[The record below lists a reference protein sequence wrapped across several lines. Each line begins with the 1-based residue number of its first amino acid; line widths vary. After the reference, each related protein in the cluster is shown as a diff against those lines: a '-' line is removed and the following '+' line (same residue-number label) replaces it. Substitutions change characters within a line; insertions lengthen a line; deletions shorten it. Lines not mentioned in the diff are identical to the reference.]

1 MTPLSTV
8 ALVVG
13 LASLVSGHGFLKSI
27 TVDGKNYLAW
37 QVGQDNYVNPPP
49 VRYARQLANN
59 GPVPDFTTNDITCGA
74 GGNIPAQGIIELKAG
89 DKNFQ
94 LGSMG
99 IFPQWPRIHV
109 SFPIL
114 TLIPSSPNGCFPSYL
129 AKCANNDCKT
139 FKGDTGNVWVKIEQL
154 SYNPQGHPPW
164 ASDLLREQG
173 AKWSVTIPPKLAP
186 GEYLLR
192 HEILGLHVAGTR
204 MGAQFYPSCTQI
216 RVTQGGTTQ
225 LPAGIAL
232 PGAYKPED
240 PGILAELWRIQQGQT
255 QYVAPGGPVW
265 SEAAPN
271 ANRAGP

>member
-1 MTPLSTV
+1 
-8 ALVVG
+8 
-13 LASLVSGHGFLKSI
+13 
-27 TVDGKNYLAW
+27 
-37 QVGQDNYVNPPP
+37 
-49 VRYARQLANN
+49 
-59 GPVPDFTTNDITCGA
+59 
-74 GGNIPAQGIIELKAG
+74 
-89 DKNFQ
+89 
-94 LGSMG
+94 MG

-240 PGILAELWRIQQGQT
+240 PGVSLLRTMYAGGGFEADRYSNRSWLSCGGFSRGRHNMWLLVGRFGVRLRRMPIGLGLKVCRKIG
-255 QYVAPGGPVW
+255 PGSLRKV
-265 SEAAPN
+265 
-271 ANRAGP
+271 